1 MAILSYY
8 YLVYSSKNSNLFTL
22 ISISF
27 LALSLFLITNLVQR
41 SSDDRSRA
49 SETDQSKIN
58 FKIAFKGLKPE
69 SACSTSL
76 KTVDLNIVN
85 VTKKVYQSQ
94 ISTSMTPVTGEINK
108 SGDQIFL
115 VSNLVL
121 DNNFKNTD
129 SFNYIQVKNQAYLSA
144 RMCFNNQSD
153 KVSSSSTCNLPL
165 TNGATYDFS
174 NYSLLPGDLNQDGI
188 VNAFDFSIVKYNI
201 NPSANSSCGQQTDLN
216 YDGIINSF
224 DIAYLKQS
232 LLQTSD
238 EVVID
243 PITTPTPT
251 KTPTT
256 TPTPT
261 PTKTPTTTP
270 TPTPTK
276 TPTTTPTPTPTKTPT
291 TAPTGVPNE
300 SSIIKTA
307 ISDTLR
313 VTIEKKSG
321 YFLTKMWINDPSS
334 QIRKIVTSGWGSYF
348 ETLATMTNRE
358 IVSKNLIN
366 NIVIAINGSGWH
378 TPDVDYKEGHT
389 YTSYGT
395 FVMSHGK
402 VIKNANTDTAYPSHG
417 YYVIN
422 GNGNLQVFNDIK
434 SNRLNLY
441 KDIINARPKDTFAFR
456 LGAIV
461 DNYQVQSI
469 SDGSSAV
476 RQMFCQIDKNNFV
489 ILTINSSNT
498 IRNGAIILKNLG
510 CRIGVNL
517 DGGSSTGLAFKE
529 PGVNTVSSITGG
541 GRKIADVLY
550 VTE

>member
-261 PTKTPTTTP
+261 PTKTPTT
-270 TPTPTK
+270 
-276 TPTTTPTPTPTKTPT
+276 
-291 TAPTGVPNE
+291 APTGVPNE

-321 YFLTKMWINDPSS
+321 YFLTKMWIKDPSS

-402 VIKNANTDTAYPSHG
+402 VIKNANTDNAYPSHG

-461 DNYQVQSI
+461 DNHQVTV

-489 ILTINSSNT
+489 ILTTSSS
-498 IRNGAIILKNLG
+498 ISIYNGAVILKNLG

-517 DGGSSTGLAFKE
+517 DGGSSTGLAFKQA
-529 PGVNTVSSITGG
+529 GANTVSSITGG

-550 VTE
+550 ITE